1 MMVTVVAQA
10 AGMMPAGMPSRAEQT
25 MTPMRGR
32 GKMRMTAPQIRAMTM
47 LVMAIHLRGTKRK
60 MTVERK
66 ATIMVTTVGSVA
78 MRTETLS

>member
-1 MMVTVVAQA
+1 
-10 AGMMPAGMPSRAEQT
+10 
-25 MTPMRGR
+25 
-32 GKMRMTAPQIRAMTM
+32 MRMTAPQIRAMTM
-47 LVMAIHLRGTKRK
+47 LVMAIHLRGIKRK